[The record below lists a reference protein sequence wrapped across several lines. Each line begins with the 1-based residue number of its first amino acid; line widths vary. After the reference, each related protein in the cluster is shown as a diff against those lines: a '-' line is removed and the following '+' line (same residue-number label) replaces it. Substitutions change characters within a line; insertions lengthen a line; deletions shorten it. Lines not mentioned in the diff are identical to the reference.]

1 MTKTVSRAPYRVRMI
16 TESGV
21 TETAHRT
28 INDAAI
34 MLQRLHAD
42 AIKAGI
48 RANLELADIREEAA

>member
-1 MTKTVSRAPYRVRMI
+1 MI

-48 RANLELADIREEAA
+48 RANLELADIREETA